1 MCPGCQRP
9 LHGCVCRTTHPT
21 LQGSGDG
28 IVRLH
33 RETKGRKGS
42 GVTLVRGL
50 AADEAELKALARAL
64 KAACGV
70 GGAVRDGVI
79 ELQGEQREKIR
90 PLLEARGY
98 RVKIA
103 GG

>member
-1 MCPGCQRP
+1 
-9 LHGCVCRTTHPT
+9 
-21 LQGSGDG
+21 
-28 IVRLH
+28 
-33 RETKGRKGS
+33 
-42 GVTLVRGL
+42 VTLVRGL